1 MGLQSRELPTSYLST
16 YLAYL
21 PATQVIDGIVAKLT
35 REKGRRRGV
44 ERGCY
49 LATPL
54 PYDG

>member
-35 REKGRRRGV
+35 REKGGRRGV
-44 ERGCY
+44 ERGC
-49 LATPL
+49 
-54 PYDG
+54 